1 MGHVLNIKKQ
11 LNERGI
17 KMKTQIKKSENI
29 SPVENAK
36 LFQACEVNDNRKL
49 YSKLWN
55 KDGVKD
61 EAFEIVER
69 VGGSVISKFRSKAY
83 YIEIAKKKTM
93 RFDVKTFKEKHPEL
107 YESFLVE
114 GEAVE
119 LKTKIVK

>member
-1 MGHVLNIKKQ
+1 MTQQKIKKA
-11 LNERGI
+11 
-17 KMKTQIKKSENI
+17 TNI
-29 SPVENAK
+29 SPVENVK

-49 YSKLWN
+49 YNKLWN

-69 VGGSVISKFRSKAY
+69 VGGSIISKYKSKAFY
-83 YIEIAKKKTM
+83 MEIAKKNTK
-93 RFDVKTFKEKHPEL
+93 RFDVTSFKEKYPQL
-107 YESFLVE
+107 YESFLID